1 MANIDKLSAALVEW
15 GMNVAS
21 SALPQI
27 QIPPTSGIGR
37 VMQGFFGIDLA
48 SYSVYKE
55 LGFLLEP
62 TIQRIAKPML
72 TKYLSSFSDDEIKE
86 LAMMYAD
93 AFKKQAHERGYIN
106 LFGIELGANAFD
118 GLHEILTKHLR

>member
-1 MANIDKLSAALVEW
+1 MANIDKLSTALVEW
-15 GMNVAS
+15 VVNVAS

-37 VMQGFFGIDLA
+37 IMQGFLGIDLA

-62 TIQRIAKPML
+62 TVQSVIKPML
-72 TKYLSSFSDDEIKE
+72 TKYLSSFSDDEVRE
-86 LAMMYAD
+86 LAMMYAES
-93 AFKKQAHERGYIN
+93 FKKQAHEHGYVN

-118 GLHEILTKHLR
+118 GLCDILTKHLR

>member
-1 MANIDKLSAALVEW
+1 MTNIDKLSTALVEW
-15 GMNVAS
+15 VVNVAS

-37 VMQGFFGIDLA
+37 IMQGFLGIDLV

-62 TIQRIAKPML
+62 TVQSAIKPML
-72 TKYLSSFSDDEIKE
+72 TKYLSSFSDDEVRE
-86 LAMMYAD
+86 LAMMYAES
-93 AFKKQAHERGYIN
+93 FKKQAHEHGYVN

-118 GLHEILTKHLR
+118 GLYDILTKHLR

>member
-1 MANIDKLSAALVEW
+1 MSSIDKLSEALTEW

-62 TIQRIAKPML
+62 TMRTAIKPML
-72 TKYLSSFSDDEIKE
+72 TKYLSSFDDEEVRE
-86 LAMMYAD
+86 LAMMYAES
-93 AFKKQAHERGYIN
+93 FKKQAYEHGKVN
-106 LFGIELGANAFD
+106 LFGIELGPNAFD
-118 GLHEILTKHLR
+118 GLCEILSKHFR

>member
-1 MANIDKLSAALVEW
+1 MITKVNEAITEW
-15 GMNVAS
+15 VMNVAKS
-21 SALPQI
+21 VLPNV
-27 QIPPTSGIGR
+27 QIPPTSGIGGF
-37 VMQGFFGIDLA
+37 MQMLNIDLRT
-48 SYSVYKE
+48 YNIYDE
-55 LGFLLEP
+55 LGFLIEP
-62 TIQRIAKPML
+62 TIQRLAKPML

-118 GLHEILTKHLR
+118 GLHDILTKHLR